1 MGEYLKNII
10 LGNQIILSKKSN
22 DMDIYL
28 LRMVNGL
35 YAVLVGK
42 NSSLIYSR
50 SFLPEK
56 NKYAALKKAKQYYQ
70 KIKQLITTKQFDQIE
85 EIS

>member
-28 LRMVNGL
+28 LRMINGL
-35 YAVLVGK
+35 YAVLIGK
-42 NSSLIYSR
+42 DDNLIYSR
-50 SFLPEK
+50 SFLPER
-56 NKYAALKKAKQYYQ
+56 NKRAALKKAKQYYQ
-70 KIKQLITTKQFDQIE
+70 KAKQLITVKQFELIE
-85 EIS
+85 EIT